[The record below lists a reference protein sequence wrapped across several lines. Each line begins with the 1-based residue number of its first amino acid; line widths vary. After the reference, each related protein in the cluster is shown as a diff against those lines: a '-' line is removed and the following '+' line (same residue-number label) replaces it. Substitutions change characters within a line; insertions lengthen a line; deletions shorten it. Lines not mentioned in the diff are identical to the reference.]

1 MQLPTTWS
9 DTHAS
14 TSSHLC
20 HTKEHGIAA
29 LPCRARDVG
38 MARLW
43 HGMVWH
49 ACMRGWEWM
58 VWSSTS
64 RLIMLFDFTDGII
77 SSWMV
82 GYIFQEYSILI
93 LYNSMWEK
101 KMLNHAVQD
110 RGGSCVSN
118 SILLVILQ
126 TKHRMVPSWTIR
138 HNQAKKICTILCN
151 QPNIYSLRPKIASYL
166 G

>member
-101 KMLNHAVQD
+101 KCWTMLFRTEVGHACQT
-110 RGGSCVSN
+110 VSYL
-118 SILLVILQ
+118 SSY
-126 TKHRMVPSWTIR
+126 K
-138 HNQAKKICTILCN
+138 
-151 QPNIYSLRPKIASYL
+151 PNIVWYHPEPSDTTKQRKFVPYCVTNQTSTPSVPK
-166 G
+166 